1 MSDRDDAST
10 AWNVPPSEYLSR
22 CAPQFDLPAAPTSV
36 YVTMRDGCRIAVD
49 VYLPQPRPDARP
61 AGRVPTVAIFTPY
74 YRRFVTTEAGVEDS
88 PNCGRYRDFFVP
100 HGYAVVVVD
109 VRGTGASFGTRDAL
123 RSPKERDD
131 YFEIAEWIITQ
142 DWSDGTIGA
151 TGISYLGAAAVF
163 LASTGHPAVKAI
175 APLFAV
181 TDIYTDQLYVGGM
194 LSTIWTGRY
203 DELMVALD
211 QDDRAALAKF
221 AYYGD
226 PLLAGPQPVDDDT
239 HGELLAQALQQ
250 HRSNCRLNDLA
261 REMPF
266 QHDAAFHDPEL
277 TLDVCSPGYYARL
290 IPEDVAIYSI
300 SGWYDGAGYSNS
312 AITRFLTLPEHRHR
326 LLLGPWDHGAR
337 CNVSPWRKNQGSDFA
352 LLAEVLRFFDHHLRG
367 IDTGLEIEAPIHY
380 FTIHDEKWQQANAW
394 PPIAGTQAMYP
405 AAGNV
410 LACKPDELAGVDHH
424 QVDFS
429 TTSGTQTRLERLGAA
444 AVESYYPD
452 WSERHA
458 SHLRYDSAPLTAP
471 IELTGHVVAHLKIAA
486 SQSDA
491 AVYVYVTE
499 VLTDGTCRYVTE
511 GALRALHRVGLSQ
524 SPDYVATWPVNV
536 FDRASAARLTPGEPA
551 LLTFALFPI
560 SWTFAQGSRIRIS
573 LTGSDAG
580 HAPQVPHGRP
590 PRLELLRG
598 PDATWFE
605 FPLRTKAS

>member
-1 MSDRDDAST
+1 MSDKDNSPG
-10 AWNVPPSEYLSR
+10 AWRVPPSKYLATRKPGYTIPSQ
-22 CAPQFDLPAAPTSV
+22 PLSV

-49 VYLPQPRPDARP
+49 VYLPQAGTDNRP
-61 AGRVPTVAIFTPY
+61 AGRVPTIAIFTPY
-74 YRRFVTTEAGVEDS
+74 YRRFVTTMAGVENS

-131 YFEIAEWIITQ
+131 YREIAEWIVQQT
-142 DWSDGTIGA
+142 WSNGAIGS

-211 QDDRAALAKF
+211 QDDRPALGKF
-221 AYYGD
+221 SYYGN
-226 PLLAGPQPVDDDT
+226 PHFAGPQPVDDDAQG
-239 HGELLAQALQQ
+239 HLLAEAIHQ

-266 QHDAAFHDPEL
+266 QHDAALHDPL
-277 TLDVCSPGYYARL
+277 LSLDICSPGYYTRQ
-290 IPEDVAIYSI
+290 IPGSVAIYSI

-312 AITRFLTLPEHRHR
+312 AITRYLTLSGHQHR

-337 CNVSPWRKNQGSDFA
+337 SNVSPWRSQTASDFP
-352 LLAEVLRFFDHHLRG
+352 LLAEVLRFFDQHVRG
-367 IDTGLEIEAPIHY
+367 MDTGLDQEAPVHY
-380 FTIHDEKWQQANAW
+380 FTIHDEKWQAANDW
-394 PPIAGTQAMYP
+394 PPVRDLARMYLC
-405 AAGNV
+405 ADGV
-410 LACKPDELAGVDHH
+410 LASEADRETGSDAY

-429 TTSGTQTRLERLGAA
+429 VSSGTQTRLERLGAA
-444 AVESYYPD
+444 AVENYYPD
-452 WSERHA
+452 WTQRQA
-458 SHLRYDSAPLTAP
+458 SHLRYDSAQLSEAA
-471 IELTGHVVAHLKIAA
+471 ELTGHVVAHLLMTS
-486 SQSDA
+486 SQMDA
-491 AVYVYVTE
+491 AVHIYLTE
-499 VLTDGTCRYVTE
+499 VLADGSCRYVTE
-511 GALRALHRVGLSQ
+511 GSLRAMHREGLAA
-524 SPDYVATWPVNV
+524 SPDYVASWPVNTY
-536 FDRASAARLTPGEPA
+536 DRQSARLLTPGEPA
-551 LLTFALFPI
+551 RLTFALLPV
-560 SWTFAQGSRIRIS
+560 SWTFARGSRIRIS

-590 PRLELLRG
+590 PLLNLLRG
-598 PDATWFE
+598 PQGSWFE
-605 FPLRTKAS
+605 LPLRRAVH